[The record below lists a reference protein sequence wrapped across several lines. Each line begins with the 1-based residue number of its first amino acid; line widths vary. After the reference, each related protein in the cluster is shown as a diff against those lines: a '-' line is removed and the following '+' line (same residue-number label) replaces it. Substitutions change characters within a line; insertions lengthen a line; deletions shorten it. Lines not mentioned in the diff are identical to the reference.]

1 MAQPRRN
8 ECLEST
14 IAALQRRWGTR
25 AIYRPGDTPEPDVPV
40 CPTGF
45 EALDEALGI
54 GGLPRGRFSELI
66 GYGTAGQSTVAART
80 LAQAQSGGQ
89 QVAYVDVGATADIDN
104 LVRCGVR
111 LDDLT
116 ILRPRGFI
124 HALAMTGDLLRAG
137 GVAAVV
143 FDRVHDLYLLS
154 EDDAYAQFHRAVR
167 DWTPVLARSLGTFL
181 FITET
186 SAPETY
192 PDDLPLPH
200 MASVRLA
207 FRRRRWLQRGTRIV
221 GYISDVAVIKN
232 RHGPSRHKVTLKI
245 MIEKMQ
251 VLVEQGMME
260 RG

>member
-1 MAQPRRN
+1 MAQVRRN
-8 ECLEST
+8 ARLEST

-25 AIYRPGDTPEPDVPV
+25 AIYRPGDTPEPDVPI

-45 EALDEALGI
+45 EALDDALGI

-80 LAQAQSGGQ
+80 LARAQSGGQ
-89 QVAYVDVGATADIDN
+89 QVAYVDVGATVDIDN

-116 ILRPRGFI
+116 ILRPQGFT

-143 FDRVHDLYLLS
+143 FDRVHDLYLLADG
-154 EDDAYAQFHRAVR
+154 EAHAEFHRAVR
-167 DWTPVLARSLGTFL
+167 DWTPVLAHSLGTFL
-181 FITET
+181 FITEA
-186 SAPETY
+186 SAPGVY
-192 PDDLPLPH
+192 PEDLPLPH

-207 FRRRRWLQRGTRIV
+207 FRRRRWLLRGTRIV
-221 GYISDVAVIKN
+221 GYASEVTVLKN
-232 RHGPSRHKVTLKI
+232 RHGPSRQSVTLEI
-245 MIEKMQ
+245 VIDD
-251 VLVEQGMME
+251 GT
-260 RG
+260 